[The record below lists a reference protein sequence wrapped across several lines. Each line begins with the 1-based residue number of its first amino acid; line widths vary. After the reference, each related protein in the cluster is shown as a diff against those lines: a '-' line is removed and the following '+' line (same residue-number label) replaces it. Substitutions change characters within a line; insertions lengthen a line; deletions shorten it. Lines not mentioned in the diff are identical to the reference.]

1 MRDLPAGSSGSLGGD
16 AWLLTNKDKNQM
28 TELSQP
34 LTSFWLLSQ
43 TFTHGLSLEPSPPV
57 TLLALC
63 SRHPDMK
70 QAWGLHS
77 ASQPLLPRFCC
88 SLSKGASPL

>member
-1 MRDLPAGSSGSLGGD
+1 MRDLPTGSLGSLGGD

-43 TFTHGLSLEPSPPV
+43 TFTHGLSPEP
-57 TLLALC
+57 
-63 SRHPDMK
+63 
-70 QAWGLHS
+70 
-77 ASQPLLPRFCC
+77 
-88 SLSKGASPL
+88 